1 MMNSCEMVF
10 EEIYS
15 NYFLPLFEKEKNSN
29 VQFILEAQ
37 GENEKLTLTVIT
49 DGTKTDPF
57 SAEIDETAA
66 LILKSKAV
74 RISTGKENTAMFEIK
89 LS

>member
-37 GENEKLTLTVIT
+37 GENEKLACPV
-49 DGTKTDPF
+49 G
-57 SAEIDETAA
+57 
-66 LILKSKAV
+66 
-74 RISTGKENTAMFEIK
+74 FEPTIFRVGV
-89 LS
+89 